1 MSSVRLLGKLD
12 PNFAWDGKRLYDD
25 ADFGGDSGP
34 PSELRGAAASVQPG
48 QPGGWWIL
56 RDPLG
61 INKLFWVKDGE
72 GSIVFA
78 ARPARLIESGYP
90 FEEIRAFPCAS
101 VVDLR
106 PSPAE
111 PSQYEFRSGERLSA
125 HHGSGARIEPL
136 AAEIRRKL
144 DSYLEA
150 IARARAPAQTFVCLS
165 GGLDSSG
172 ITALAR
178 EHFPSIVAV
187 SFDLERQSGEP
198 SEDRV
203 AAERLARDLGIPLLA
218 ANTREAAL
226 FEKLDLV
233 LTEGIDWRDFNV
245 HAALVNAALAES
257 IHDALGKPDDA
268 FSTLVLTGDL
278 ANEFLADYQP
288 ETYRG
293 VTYYGLP
300 RVQLGTLRASLVR
313 GLDTCHR
320 EVGIFAAWNLPLV
333 QPYAVAVD
341 EYLALPDKFLELE
354 NMKPRLA
361 RAVFGRLL
369 PEYAYSR
376 GKVRAQVGSASGGGV
391 LAAFA
396 DRGLDASSLRRRFAD
411 LHKVSNLRALERFIR
426 AGRYRA
432 AVPSL
437 QGGDRGCS

>member
-1 MSSVRLLGKLD
+1 MSSIRVIGKLD
-12 PNFAWDGKRLYDD
+12 PTFAWDGRRLYDD
-25 ADFGGDSGP
+25 ADFAGDAKP
-34 PSELRGAAASVQPG
+34 PTELRGAAASVQPG
-48 QPGGWWIL
+48 KSGGWWIL
-56 RDPLG
+56 RDRLG
-61 INKLFWVKDGE
+61 INKLFWVRDGG
-72 GSIVFA
+72 GSIVLA
-78 ARPARLIESGYP
+78 SRPRLLVESGYP
-90 FEEIRAFPCAS
+90 FEEIRAFPCNS

-111 PSQYEFRSGERLSA
+111 PIQYSFNSSGRPSPPR
-125 HHGSGARIEPL
+125 GSGVGIESL
-136 AAEIRRKL
+136 ADEIRRKL

-150 IARARAPAQTFVCLS
+150 IACARAPAQTFVCLS

-172 ITALAR
+172 VAALAR
-178 EHFPSIVAV
+178 EHFSSVVAV
-187 SFDLERQSGEP
+187 SFDLERQRRRP

-203 AAERLARDLGIPLLA
+203 AAERLARDLGIPLLKA
-218 ANTREAAL
+218 TTEEEAL

-245 HAALVNAALAES
+245 HAALVNAALAEA
-257 IHDALGKPDDA
+257 IQEALGKSDDA
-268 FSTLVLTGDL
+268 PSTLVLTGDL

-288 ETYRG
+288 ESYGG
-293 VTYYGLP
+293 VTYYELP
-300 RVQLGTLRASLVR
+300 RVQPAALRASLVR

-320 EVGIFAAWNLPLV
+320 EVGVFAAWNLPLV

-341 EYLALPDKFLELE
+341 EYLALPDTFLGRGE
-354 NMKPRLA
+354 MKPQLA

-396 DRGLDASSLRRRFAD
+396 DRGLGASLLRRRFAELHQVSD
-411 LHKVSNLRALERFIR
+411 LGALERFIR
-426 AGRYRA
+426 AGRYLA

-437 QGGDRGCS
+437 QGGDRGCA